1 MYIFSINIVGF
12 QISPTWY
19 GLMYAIGF
27 ISGYF
32 ILQKR
37 KIFTKEQLESL
48 LLYIFFW
55 VLIGGRIGY
64 VFFYNLSYFLEYP
77 SKIFSTWEWG
87 MSFHGWV
94 IGVIIAMY
102 LFTRRHKIRFL
113 LIADEVTS
121 ILPIG
126 IGLGRIGNY
135 INGELLW
142 YSPYVWPFSVIQNW
156 IPHFPSTLL
165 EAILEWVVLFVILAF
180 LHRYKSFHGQIAS
193 MFLFSYGIMRFF
205 IEFFR
210 LPDAH
215 IWYLFWTN
223 WITMWHILTLP
234 MILIGGILYFY
245 FQNRTKSESPI
256 DASKGKHAQ

>member
-1 MYIFSINIVGF
+1 MYIFSINIFGF

-27 ISGYF
+27 ISGYL

-55 VLIGGRIGY
+55 VLIGGRMGY
-64 VFFYNLSYFLEYP
+64 VLFYNLSFFLEHP
-77 SKIFSTWEWG
+77 SKILSTWEWG

-94 IGVIIAMY
+94 IGVICAMY
-102 LFTRRHKIRFL
+102 LFAKKHKIRFL
-113 LIADEVTS
+113 LTADEVTS
-121 ILPIG
+121 ILPIW

-142 YSPYVWPFSVIQNW
+142 YSPYNGPFSIVQNG
-156 IPHFPSTLL
+156 INHFPSTLL
-165 EAILEWVVLFVILAF
+165 EAMLEGVVLYIILTI
-180 LHRYKSFHGQIAS
+180 LHRYKSFHGQIATI
-193 MFLFSYGIMRFF
+193 FLLGYGTMRFF
-205 IEFFR
+205 VEFFR

-215 IWYLFWTN
+215 IGYLLWTQ
-223 WITMWHILTLP
+223 WITMGHILTLP
-234 MILIGGILYFY
+234 MILIWGMLYFY
-245 FQNRTKSESPI
+245 FRNRSKSGSPI
-256 DASKGKHAQ
+256 DVSKAKHVQ